1 MQQSTID
8 GSVSIS
14 QFPSQSESHMEDCS
28 YSVCTS
34 SHMAQ
39 INHSNFQESVNCI
52 INLNIQYSPAFLT
65 WILHFILTICH
76 SMEILQGNNS
86 AHLKYLRVFGKFGER
101 KWRMKVRSIRNSPKT
116 NHSLSTCFGFGS
128 NQQANIRM
136 R

>member
-8 GSVSIS
+8 GSVSFS
-14 QFPSQSESHMEDCS
+14 QFPSQSESHMEDCP

-34 SHMAQ
+34 LPQ

-76 SMEILQGNNS
+76 SMEIL
-86 AHLKYLRVFGKFGER
+86 
-101 KWRMKVRSIRNSPKT
+101 
-116 NHSLSTCFGFGS
+116 
-128 NQQANIRM
+128 
-136 R
+136 